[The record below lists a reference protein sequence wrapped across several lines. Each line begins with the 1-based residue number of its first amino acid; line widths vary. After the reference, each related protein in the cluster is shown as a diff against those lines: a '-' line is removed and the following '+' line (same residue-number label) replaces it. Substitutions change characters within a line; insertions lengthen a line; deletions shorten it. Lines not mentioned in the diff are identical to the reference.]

1 MSNFIKFNLCPIL
14 SQPKSTDKNFKN
26 AKGSVESVEGKVWWS
41 KKKILYGNKNKYEKY
56 KNTDPKTVQGKLK
69 NTAGLFM
76 GNLKYLYY
84 DFYICFVFRTWICSH

>member
-1 MSNFIKFNLCPIL
+1 MI
-14 SQPKSTDKNFKN
+14 
-26 AKGSVESVEGKVWWS
+26 
-41 KKKILYGNKNKYEKY
+41 KKKNKNKYEKY